1 MPATSTSNV
10 QLQPYDSDDTE
21 NDQSDNDEPKAKRS
35 KGRKYVY
42 VVKHNNLQEA
52 KADLIDSKNWTY
64 IRKADRPTGD
74 KFYYRCPGAQ
84 CQMKALIATR
94 YRMRLI
100 STRLKESIYT
110 LDLLEIPNYPITL
123 WKTTPKLT
131 NGYKQKSPSK

>member
-74 KFYYRCPGAQ
+74 KFYYDAQ
-84 CQMKALIATR
+84 EHSAK
-94 YRMRLI
+94 
-100 STRLKESIYT
+100 
-110 LDLLEIPNYPITL
+110 
-123 WKTTPKLT
+123 
-131 NGYKQKSPSK
+131 